1 LSVTPR
7 KLQRLGLSSLV
18 VTLPRRWVEAH
29 GLKPGDLVYVI
40 DEGDRLRIVPAQP
53 SEARRSYRFDAYKLA
68 MPQLASAALTCLYVN
83 NINDVIVDLK
93 GMGEE
98 GLKQLKQTSMRLL
111 GLEVTQLDSERAS
124 VRIVLDDSRA
134 DPKMAIKGLG
144 SAVGNIAE
152 LLRRASSGEALGSD
166 EVEVATAELLKY
178 QHLIMRHVVSSVS
191 EGVIDT
197 RVQGT
202 IVGTAVLGVVGN
214 VLLEAL
220 KACPE
225 VVPQVEQGGRGGG
238 PAEGPDTHGK
248 RYGGAAEREEAPR
261 GLPHGPLALR
271 LAGGPAGLKPGP
283 EGGGCAVKGRR
294 RREGPDDSLL
304 CNTVLGGAQRGLPSR
319 RGRLERGLGS
329 LGLRAPCLVTR
340 AVNGLRART
349 KVIGKLWGTR
359 GT

>member
-1 LSVTPR
+1 MVKALSVTPR

-53 SEARRSYRFDAYKLA
+53 SEARKSYRFDAYKLA

-83 NINDVIVDLK
+83 NLNDVIVDLK

-98 GLKQLKQTSMRLL
+98 GLKHLKQTSMRLL

-220 KACPE
+220 KLAQRWSLRSSRVAE
-225 VVPQVEQGGRGGG
+225 VAGQLRDLIPMVSAMVAQPSVKRLHEASLTALSLSAWLEDLLGSSQDPKEAAVLSKVDDAVRDLMIVFSAILCSAVLSEDYLH
-238 PAEGPDTHGK
+238 AEG
-248 RYGGAAEREEAPR
+248 A
-261 GLPHGPLALR
+261 
-271 LAGGPAGLKPGP
+271 
-283 EGGGCAVKGRR
+283 
-294 RREGPDDSLL
+294 
-304 CNTVLGGAQRGLPSR
+304 
-319 RGRLERGLGS
+319 
-329 LGLRAPCLVTR
+329 
-340 AVNGLRART
+340 
-349 KVIGKLWGTR
+349 
-359 GT
+359 

>member
-1 LSVTPR
+1 MVKALSVAPR

-98 GLKQLKQTSMRLL
+98 GLKYLKQTSMRLL

-220 KACPE
+220 KLAQRWSLRSSRVAE
-225 VVPQVEQGGRGGG
+225 VAGQLRDLIPMVSAMVAQPSVKRLHEASLTALSLSAWLEDLLGSSQDPKEAAVLSKVDDAVRDLMIVFSAILCSAVLSEDYLH
-238 PAEGPDTHGK
+238 AEG
-248 RYGGAAEREEAPR
+248 A
-261 GLPHGPLALR
+261 
-271 LAGGPAGLKPGP
+271 
-283 EGGGCAVKGRR
+283 
-294 RREGPDDSLL
+294 
-304 CNTVLGGAQRGLPSR
+304 
-319 RGRLERGLGS
+319 
-329 LGLRAPCLVTR
+329 
-340 AVNGLRART
+340 
-349 KVIGKLWGTR
+349 
-359 GT
+359 

>member
-1 LSVTPR
+1 MSVTPR

-83 NINDVIVDLK
+83 NINDVVMDLK

-98 GLKQLKQTSMRLL
+98 GLKYLKQTSMRLL

-152 LLRRASSGEALGSD
+152 LLRRASSGEALGND

-220 KACPE
+220 RLAQRWSLRSSRVAE
-225 VVPQVEQGGRGGG
+225 VAGQLRDLIPMVSAMVAQPSVKRLHEASLTALSLSAWLEDLLGSSQDPKEAAVLSKVDDAVRNLMIVFSAILCSAVLSEDYLH
-238 PAEGPDTHGK
+238 AEG
-248 RYGGAAEREEAPR
+248 A
-261 GLPHGPLALR
+261 
-271 LAGGPAGLKPGP
+271 
-283 EGGGCAVKGRR
+283 
-294 RREGPDDSLL
+294 
-304 CNTVLGGAQRGLPSR
+304 
-319 RGRLERGLGS
+319 
-329 LGLRAPCLVTR
+329 
-340 AVNGLRART
+340 
-349 KVIGKLWGTR
+349 
-359 GT
+359 

>member
-83 NINDVIVDLK
+83 NINDVVMDLK

-220 KACPE
+220 RLAQRWSLRSSRVAE
-225 VVPQVEQGGRGGG
+225 VAGQLRDLIPMVSAMVAQPSVKRLHEASLTALSLSAWLEDLLGSSQDPKEAAVLSKVDDAVRDLMIVFSAILCSAVLSEDYLH
-238 PAEGPDTHGK
+238 AEG
-248 RYGGAAEREEAPR
+248 A
-261 GLPHGPLALR
+261 
-271 LAGGPAGLKPGP
+271 
-283 EGGGCAVKGRR
+283 
-294 RREGPDDSLL
+294 
-304 CNTVLGGAQRGLPSR
+304 
-319 RGRLERGLGS
+319 
-329 LGLRAPCLVTR
+329 
-340 AVNGLRART
+340 
-349 KVIGKLWGTR
+349 
-359 GT
+359 

>member
-1 LSVTPR
+1 MVKALSVTPR

-83 NINDVIVDLK
+83 NINDVVMDLK

-98 GLKQLKQTSMRLL
+98 GLKYLKQTSMRLL

-220 KACPE
+220 KLAQRWSLRSSRVAE
-225 VVPQVEQGGRGGG
+225 VAGQLRDLIPMVSAMVAQPSVKRLHEASLTALSLSAWLEDLLGSSQDPKEVAVLSKVDDAVRDLMIVFSAILCSAVLSEDYLH
-238 PAEGPDTHGK
+238 AEG
-248 RYGGAAEREEAPR
+248 A
-261 GLPHGPLALR
+261 
-271 LAGGPAGLKPGP
+271 
-283 EGGGCAVKGRR
+283 
-294 RREGPDDSLL
+294 
-304 CNTVLGGAQRGLPSR
+304 
-319 RGRLERGLGS
+319 
-329 LGLRAPCLVTR
+329 
-340 AVNGLRART
+340 
-349 KVIGKLWGTR
+349 
-359 GT
+359 

>member
-1 LSVTPR
+1 MVKALSVTPR

-83 NINDVIVDLK
+83 NLNDVVMDLK

-98 GLKQLKQTSMRLL
+98 GLKYLKQTSMRLL

-220 KACPE
+220 KLAQRWSLRSSRVAE
-225 VVPQVEQGGRGGG
+225 VAGQLRDLIPMVSAMVAQPSVKRLHEASLTALSLSAWLEDLLGSSQDPKEAAVLSKVDDAVRDLMIVFSAILCSAVLSEDYLH
-238 PAEGPDTHGK
+238 AEG
-248 RYGGAAEREEAPR
+248 A
-261 GLPHGPLALR
+261 
-271 LAGGPAGLKPGP
+271 
-283 EGGGCAVKGRR
+283 
-294 RREGPDDSLL
+294 
-304 CNTVLGGAQRGLPSR
+304 
-319 RGRLERGLGS
+319 
-329 LGLRAPCLVTR
+329 
-340 AVNGLRART
+340 
-349 KVIGKLWGTR
+349 
-359 GT
+359 

>member
-1 LSVTPR
+1 MSVAPR

-83 NINDVIVDLK
+83 NINDVVMDLK

-98 GLKQLKQTSMRLL
+98 GLKHLKQTSMRLL

-220 KACPE
+220 KLAQRWSLRSSRVAE
-225 VVPQVEQGGRGGG
+225 VAGQLRDLIPMVSAMVAQPSVKRLHEASLTALSLSAWLEDLLGSSQDPKEAAVLSKVDDAVRNLMIVFSAILCSAVLSEDYLH
-238 PAEGPDTHGK
+238 AEG
-248 RYGGAAEREEAPR
+248 A
-261 GLPHGPLALR
+261 
-271 LAGGPAGLKPGP
+271 
-283 EGGGCAVKGRR
+283 
-294 RREGPDDSLL
+294 
-304 CNTVLGGAQRGLPSR
+304 
-319 RGRLERGLGS
+319 
-329 LGLRAPCLVTR
+329 
-340 AVNGLRART
+340 
-349 KVIGKLWGTR
+349 
-359 GT
+359 

>member
-1 LSVTPR
+1 LSVAPR

-83 NINDVIVDLK
+83 NINDVVMDLK

-98 GLKQLKQTSMRLL
+98 GLKYLKQTSMRLL

-152 LLRRASSGEALGSD
+152 LLRRASSGEALGND

-220 KACPE
+220 KLAQRWSLRSSRVAE
-225 VVPQVEQGGRGGG
+225 VAGQLRDLIPMVSAMVAQPSVKRLHEASLTALSLSAWLEDLLGSSQDPKEAAVLSKVDDAVRDLMIVFSAILCSAVLSEDYLH
-238 PAEGPDTHGK
+238 AEG
-248 RYGGAAEREEAPR
+248 A
-261 GLPHGPLALR
+261 
-271 LAGGPAGLKPGP
+271 
-283 EGGGCAVKGRR
+283 
-294 RREGPDDSLL
+294 
-304 CNTVLGGAQRGLPSR
+304 
-319 RGRLERGLGS
+319 
-329 LGLRAPCLVTR
+329 
-340 AVNGLRART
+340 
-349 KVIGKLWGTR
+349 
-359 GT
+359 

>member
-1 LSVTPR
+1 LSVAPR

-83 NINDVIVDLK
+83 NINDVVMDLK

-220 KACPE
+220 KLAQRWSLRSSRVAE
-225 VVPQVEQGGRGGG
+225 VAGQLRDLIPMVSAMVAQPSVKRLHEASLTALSLSAWLEDLLGSSQDPKEAAVLSKVDDAVRNLMIVFSAILCSAVLSEDYLH
-238 PAEGPDTHGK
+238 AEG
-248 RYGGAAEREEAPR
+248 A
-261 GLPHGPLALR
+261 
-271 LAGGPAGLKPGP
+271 
-283 EGGGCAVKGRR
+283 
-294 RREGPDDSLL
+294 
-304 CNTVLGGAQRGLPSR
+304 
-319 RGRLERGLGS
+319 
-329 LGLRAPCLVTR
+329 
-340 AVNGLRART
+340 
-349 KVIGKLWGTR
+349 
-359 GT
+359 

>member
-1 LSVTPR
+1 LSVAPR

-83 NINDVIVDLK
+83 NINDVVMDLK

-98 GLKQLKQTSMRLL
+98 GLKYLKQTSMRLL

-220 KACPE
+220 KLAQRWSLRSSRVAE
-225 VVPQVEQGGRGGG
+225 VAGQLRDLIPMVSAMVAQPSVKRLHEASLTALSLSAWLEDLLGSSQDPKEAAVLSKVDDAVRNLMIVFSAILCSAVLSEDYLH
-238 PAEGPDTHGK
+238 AEG
-248 RYGGAAEREEAPR
+248 A
-261 GLPHGPLALR
+261 
-271 LAGGPAGLKPGP
+271 
-283 EGGGCAVKGRR
+283 
-294 RREGPDDSLL
+294 
-304 CNTVLGGAQRGLPSR
+304 
-319 RGRLERGLGS
+319 
-329 LGLRAPCLVTR
+329 
-340 AVNGLRART
+340 
-349 KVIGKLWGTR
+349 
-359 GT
+359 

>member
-1 LSVTPR
+1 MVKALSVTPR

-53 SEARRSYRFDAYKLA
+53 SEAKKSYRFDAYKLA

-83 NINDVIVDLK
+83 NLNDVIVDLK

-98 GLKQLKQTSMRLL
+98 GLKYLKQTSMRLL

-220 KACPE
+220 RLAQRWSLRSSRVAE
-225 VVPQVEQGGRGGG
+225 VAGQLRDLIPMVSAMVAQPSVKRLHEASLTALSLSAWLEDLLGSSQDPKEVAVLSKVDDAVRDLMIVFSAILCSAVLSEDYLH
-238 PAEGPDTHGK
+238 AEG
-248 RYGGAAEREEAPR
+248 A
-261 GLPHGPLALR
+261 
-271 LAGGPAGLKPGP
+271 
-283 EGGGCAVKGRR
+283 
-294 RREGPDDSLL
+294 
-304 CNTVLGGAQRGLPSR
+304 
-319 RGRLERGLGS
+319 
-329 LGLRAPCLVTR
+329 
-340 AVNGLRART
+340 
-349 KVIGKLWGTR
+349 
-359 GT
+359 

>member
-1 LSVTPR
+1 MVKPLSVAPR

-53 SEARRSYRFDAYKLA
+53 SEARKSYRFDAYKLA

-83 NINDVIVDLK
+83 NLNDVVMDLK

-202 IVGTAVLGVVGN
+202 MVGTAVLGVVGN

-220 KACPE
+220 RLAQRWSLRSSRVAE
-225 VVPQVEQGGRGGG
+225 VAGQLRDLIPMVSAMVAQPSVKRLHEASLTALSLSAWLEDLLGSSQDPKEAAVLSKVDDAVRDLMIVFSAILCSAVLSEDYLH
-238 PAEGPDTHGK
+238 AEG
-248 RYGGAAEREEAPR
+248 A
-261 GLPHGPLALR
+261 
-271 LAGGPAGLKPGP
+271 
-283 EGGGCAVKGRR
+283 
-294 RREGPDDSLL
+294 
-304 CNTVLGGAQRGLPSR
+304 
-319 RGRLERGLGS
+319 
-329 LGLRAPCLVTR
+329 
-340 AVNGLRART
+340 
-349 KVIGKLWGTR
+349 
-359 GT
+359 

>member
-1 LSVTPR
+1 MSVTPR

-83 NINDVIVDLK
+83 NINDVVMDLK

-98 GLKQLKQTSMRLL
+98 GLKYLKQTSMRLL

-220 KACPE
+220 RLAQRWSLRSSRVAE
-225 VVPQVEQGGRGGG
+225 VAGQLRDLIPMVSAMVAQPSVKRLHEASLTALSLSAWLEDLLGSSQDPKEAAVLSKVDDAVRNLMIVFSAILCSAVLSEDYLH
-238 PAEGPDTHGK
+238 AEG
-248 RYGGAAEREEAPR
+248 A
-261 GLPHGPLALR
+261 
-271 LAGGPAGLKPGP
+271 
-283 EGGGCAVKGRR
+283 
-294 RREGPDDSLL
+294 
-304 CNTVLGGAQRGLPSR
+304 
-319 RGRLERGLGS
+319 
-329 LGLRAPCLVTR
+329 
-340 AVNGLRART
+340 
-349 KVIGKLWGTR
+349 
-359 GT
+359 

>member
-1 LSVTPR
+1 LSVAPR

-83 NINDVIVDLK
+83 NLNDVIVDLK

-98 GLKQLKQTSMRLL
+98 GLKHLKQTSMRLL

-220 KACPE
+220 RLAQRWSLRSSRVAE
-225 VVPQVEQGGRGGG
+225 VAGQLRDLIPMVSAMVAQPSVKRLHEASLTALSLSAWLEDLLGSSQDPKEAAVLSKVDDAVRDLMIVFSAILCSAVLSEDYLH
-238 PAEGPDTHGK
+238 AEG
-248 RYGGAAEREEAPR
+248 A
-261 GLPHGPLALR
+261 
-271 LAGGPAGLKPGP
+271 
-283 EGGGCAVKGRR
+283 
-294 RREGPDDSLL
+294 
-304 CNTVLGGAQRGLPSR
+304 
-319 RGRLERGLGS
+319 
-329 LGLRAPCLVTR
+329 
-340 AVNGLRART
+340 
-349 KVIGKLWGTR
+349 
-359 GT
+359 

>member
-1 LSVTPR
+1 MSVTPR

-53 SEARRSYRFDAYKLA
+53 SEARRSYRFDAYKLV

-83 NINDVIVDLK
+83 NINDVVMDLK

-220 KACPE
+220 RLAQRWSLRSSRVAE
-225 VVPQVEQGGRGGG
+225 VAGQLRDLIPMVSAMVAQPSVKRLHEASLTALSLSAWLEDLLGSSQDPKEAAVLSKVDDAVRDLMIVFSAILCSAVLSEDYLH
-238 PAEGPDTHGK
+238 AEG
-248 RYGGAAEREEAPR
+248 A
-261 GLPHGPLALR
+261 
-271 LAGGPAGLKPGP
+271 
-283 EGGGCAVKGRR
+283 
-294 RREGPDDSLL
+294 
-304 CNTVLGGAQRGLPSR
+304 
-319 RGRLERGLGS
+319 
-329 LGLRAPCLVTR
+329 
-340 AVNGLRART
+340 
-349 KVIGKLWGTR
+349 
-359 GT
+359 

>member
-83 NINDVIVDLK
+83 NINDVVMDLK

-220 KACPE
+220 KLAQRWSLRSSRVAE
-225 VVPQVEQGGRGGG
+225 VAGQLRDLIPMVSAMVAQPSVKRLHEASLTALSLSAWLEDLLGSSQDPKEAAVLSKVDDAVRDLMIVFSAILCSAVLSEDYLH
-238 PAEGPDTHGK
+238 AEG
-248 RYGGAAEREEAPR
+248 A
-261 GLPHGPLALR
+261 
-271 LAGGPAGLKPGP
+271 
-283 EGGGCAVKGRR
+283 
-294 RREGPDDSLL
+294 
-304 CNTVLGGAQRGLPSR
+304 
-319 RGRLERGLGS
+319 
-329 LGLRAPCLVTR
+329 
-340 AVNGLRART
+340 
-349 KVIGKLWGTR
+349 
-359 GT
+359 

>member
-1 LSVTPR
+1 LSVAPR

-83 NINDVIVDLK
+83 NLNDVVMDLK

-202 IVGTAVLGVVGN
+202 MVGTAVLGVVGN

-220 KACPE
+220 RLAQRWSLRSSRVAE
-225 VVPQVEQGGRGGG
+225 VAGQLRDLIPMVSAMVAQPSVKRLHEASLTALSLSAWLEDLLGSSQDPKEAAVLSKVDDAVRDLMIVFSAILCSAVLSEDYLH
-238 PAEGPDTHGK
+238 AEG
-248 RYGGAAEREEAPR
+248 A
-261 GLPHGPLALR
+261 
-271 LAGGPAGLKPGP
+271 
-283 EGGGCAVKGRR
+283 
-294 RREGPDDSLL
+294 
-304 CNTVLGGAQRGLPSR
+304 
-319 RGRLERGLGS
+319 
-329 LGLRAPCLVTR
+329 
-340 AVNGLRART
+340 
-349 KVIGKLWGTR
+349 
-359 GT
+359 

>member
-1 LSVTPR
+1 MVKPLSVAPR

-83 NINDVIVDLK
+83 NLNDVVMDLK

-202 IVGTAVLGVVGN
+202 MVGTAVLGVVGN

-220 KACPE
+220 RLAQRWSLRSSRVAE
-225 VVPQVEQGGRGGG
+225 VAGQLRDLIPMVSAMVAQPSVKRLHEASLTALSLSAWLEDLLGSSQDPKEAAVLSKVDDAVRDLMIVFSAILCSAVLSEDYLH
-238 PAEGPDTHGK
+238 AEG
-248 RYGGAAEREEAPR
+248 A
-261 GLPHGPLALR
+261 
-271 LAGGPAGLKPGP
+271 
-283 EGGGCAVKGRR
+283 
-294 RREGPDDSLL
+294 
-304 CNTVLGGAQRGLPSR
+304 
-319 RGRLERGLGS
+319 
-329 LGLRAPCLVTR
+329 
-340 AVNGLRART
+340 
-349 KVIGKLWGTR
+349 
-359 GT
+359 

>member
-1 LSVTPR
+1 MVKALSVAPR

-83 NINDVIVDLK
+83 NLNDVIVDLK

-220 KACPE
+220 RLAQRWSLRSSRVAE
-225 VVPQVEQGGRGGG
+225 VAGQLRDLIPMVSAMVAQPSVKRLHEASLTALSLSAWLEDLLGSSQDPKEAAVLSKVDDAVRDLMIVFSAILCSAVLSEDYLH
-238 PAEGPDTHGK
+238 AEG
-248 RYGGAAEREEAPR
+248 A
-261 GLPHGPLALR
+261 
-271 LAGGPAGLKPGP
+271 
-283 EGGGCAVKGRR
+283 
-294 RREGPDDSLL
+294 
-304 CNTVLGGAQRGLPSR
+304 
-319 RGRLERGLGS
+319 
-329 LGLRAPCLVTR
+329 
-340 AVNGLRART
+340 
-349 KVIGKLWGTR
+349 
-359 GT
+359 

>member
-1 LSVTPR
+1 LSVAPR

-220 KACPE
+220 RLAQRWSLRSSRVAE
-225 VVPQVEQGGRGGG
+225 VAGQLRDLIPMVSAMVAQPSVKRLHEASLTALSLSAWLEDLLGSSQDPKEAAVLSKVDDAVRDLMIVFSAILCSAVLSEDYLH
-238 PAEGPDTHGK
+238 AEG
-248 RYGGAAEREEAPR
+248 A
-261 GLPHGPLALR
+261 
-271 LAGGPAGLKPGP
+271 
-283 EGGGCAVKGRR
+283 
-294 RREGPDDSLL
+294 
-304 CNTVLGGAQRGLPSR
+304 
-319 RGRLERGLGS
+319 
-329 LGLRAPCLVTR
+329 
-340 AVNGLRART
+340 
-349 KVIGKLWGTR
+349 
-359 GT
+359 

>member
-83 NINDVIVDLK
+83 NLNDVIVDLK

-220 KACPE
+220 KLAQRWSLRSSRVAE
-225 VVPQVEQGGRGGG
+225 VAGQLRDLIPMVSAMVAQPSVKRLHEASLTALSLSAWLEDLLGSSQDPKEAAVLSKVDDAVRDLMIVFSAILCSAVLSEDYLH
-238 PAEGPDTHGK
+238 AEG
-248 RYGGAAEREEAPR
+248 A
-261 GLPHGPLALR
+261 
-271 LAGGPAGLKPGP
+271 
-283 EGGGCAVKGRR
+283 
-294 RREGPDDSLL
+294 
-304 CNTVLGGAQRGLPSR
+304 
-319 RGRLERGLGS
+319 
-329 LGLRAPCLVTR
+329 
-340 AVNGLRART
+340 
-349 KVIGKLWGTR
+349 
-359 GT
+359 

>member
-83 NINDVIVDLK
+83 NINDVVMDLK

-98 GLKQLKQTSMRLL
+98 GLKYLKQTSMRLL

-152 LLRRASSGEALGSD
+152 LLRRASSGEALGND

-220 KACPE
+220 RLAQRWSLRSSRVAE
-225 VVPQVEQGGRGGG
+225 VAGQLRDLIPMVSAMVAQPSVKRLHEASLTALSLSAWLEDLLGSSQDPKEAAVLSKVDDAARNLMIVFSAILCSAVLSEDYLH
-238 PAEGPDTHGK
+238 AEG
-248 RYGGAAEREEAPR
+248 A
-261 GLPHGPLALR
+261 
-271 LAGGPAGLKPGP
+271 
-283 EGGGCAVKGRR
+283 
-294 RREGPDDSLL
+294 
-304 CNTVLGGAQRGLPSR
+304 
-319 RGRLERGLGS
+319 
-329 LGLRAPCLVTR
+329 
-340 AVNGLRART
+340 
-349 KVIGKLWGTR
+349 
-359 GT
+359 

>member
-1 LSVTPR
+1 LSVAPR

-83 NINDVIVDLK
+83 NINDVVMDLK

-98 GLKQLKQTSMRLL
+98 GLKYLKQTSMRLL

-220 KACPE
+220 KLAQRWSLRSSRVAE
-225 VVPQVEQGGRGGG
+225 VAGQLRDLIPMVSAMVAQPSVKRLHEASLTALSLSAWLEDLLGSSQDPKEAAVLSKVDDAVRDLMIVFSAILCSAVLSEDYLH
-238 PAEGPDTHGK
+238 AEG
-248 RYGGAAEREEAPR
+248 A
-261 GLPHGPLALR
+261 
-271 LAGGPAGLKPGP
+271 
-283 EGGGCAVKGRR
+283 
-294 RREGPDDSLL
+294 
-304 CNTVLGGAQRGLPSR
+304 
-319 RGRLERGLGS
+319 
-329 LGLRAPCLVTR
+329 
-340 AVNGLRART
+340 
-349 KVIGKLWGTR
+349 
-359 GT
+359 

>member
-1 LSVTPR
+1 LSVAPR

-83 NINDVIVDLK
+83 NINDVVMDLK

-220 KACPE
+220 RLAQRWSLRSSRVAE
-225 VVPQVEQGGRGGG
+225 VAGQLRDLIPMVSAMVAQPSVKRLHEASLTALSLSAWLEDLLGSSQDPKEAAVLSKVDDAVRDLMIVFSAILCSAVLSEDYLH
-238 PAEGPDTHGK
+238 AEG
-248 RYGGAAEREEAPR
+248 A
-261 GLPHGPLALR
+261 
-271 LAGGPAGLKPGP
+271 
-283 EGGGCAVKGRR
+283 
-294 RREGPDDSLL
+294 
-304 CNTVLGGAQRGLPSR
+304 
-319 RGRLERGLGS
+319 
-329 LGLRAPCLVTR
+329 
-340 AVNGLRART
+340 
-349 KVIGKLWGTR
+349 
-359 GT
+359 

>member
-1 LSVTPR
+1 MSVAPR

-53 SEARRSYRFDAYKLA
+53 SEARKSYRFDAYKLA

-83 NINDVIVDLK
+83 NLNDVIVDLK

-98 GLKQLKQTSMRLL
+98 GLRQLKQTSMRLL

-220 KACPE
+220 RLAQRWSLRSSRVAE
-225 VVPQVEQGGRGGG
+225 VAGQLRDLIPMVSAMVAQPSVKRLHEASLTALSLSAWLEDLLGSSQDPKEAAVLSKVDDAVRDLMIVFSAILCSAVLSEDYLH
-238 PAEGPDTHGK
+238 AEG
-248 RYGGAAEREEAPR
+248 A
-261 GLPHGPLALR
+261 
-271 LAGGPAGLKPGP
+271 
-283 EGGGCAVKGRR
+283 
-294 RREGPDDSLL
+294 
-304 CNTVLGGAQRGLPSR
+304 
-319 RGRLERGLGS
+319 
-329 LGLRAPCLVTR
+329 
-340 AVNGLRART
+340 
-349 KVIGKLWGTR
+349 
-359 GT
+359 

>member
-1 LSVTPR
+1 LSVAPR

-53 SEARRSYRFDAYKLA
+53 SEAKRSYRFDAYKLA

-220 KACPE
+220 RLAQRWSLRSSRVAE
-225 VVPQVEQGGRGGG
+225 VAGQLRDLIPMVSAMVAQPSVKRLHEASLTALSLSAWLEDLLGSSQDPKEAAVLSKVDDAVRDLMIVFSAILCSAVLSEDYLH
-238 PAEGPDTHGK
+238 AEG
-248 RYGGAAEREEAPR
+248 A
-261 GLPHGPLALR
+261 
-271 LAGGPAGLKPGP
+271 
-283 EGGGCAVKGRR
+283 
-294 RREGPDDSLL
+294 
-304 CNTVLGGAQRGLPSR
+304 
-319 RGRLERGLGS
+319 
-329 LGLRAPCLVTR
+329 
-340 AVNGLRART
+340 
-349 KVIGKLWGTR
+349 
-359 GT
+359 

>member
-1 LSVTPR
+1 MVKALSVAPR

-83 NINDVIVDLK
+83 NLNDVIMDLK

-220 KACPE
+220 KLAQRWSLRSSRVAE
-225 VVPQVEQGGRGGG
+225 VAGQLRDLIPMVSAMVAQPSVKRLHEASLTALSLSAWLEDLLGSSQDPKEAAVLSKVDDAVRDLMIVFSAILCSAVLSEDYLH
-238 PAEGPDTHGK
+238 AEG
-248 RYGGAAEREEAPR
+248 A
-261 GLPHGPLALR
+261 
-271 LAGGPAGLKPGP
+271 
-283 EGGGCAVKGRR
+283 
-294 RREGPDDSLL
+294 
-304 CNTVLGGAQRGLPSR
+304 
-319 RGRLERGLGS
+319 
-329 LGLRAPCLVTR
+329 
-340 AVNGLRART
+340 
-349 KVIGKLWGTR
+349 
-359 GT
+359 

>member
-1 LSVTPR
+1 MSVAPR

-83 NINDVIVDLK
+83 NLNDVVMDLK

-220 KACPE
+220 KLAQRWSLRSSRVAE
-225 VVPQVEQGGRGGG
+225 VAGQLRDLIPMVSAMVAQPSVKRLHEASLTALSLSAWLEDLLGSSQDPKEAAVLSKVDDAVRDLMIVFSAILCSAVLSEDYLH
-238 PAEGPDTHGK
+238 AEG
-248 RYGGAAEREEAPR
+248 A
-261 GLPHGPLALR
+261 
-271 LAGGPAGLKPGP
+271 
-283 EGGGCAVKGRR
+283 
-294 RREGPDDSLL
+294 
-304 CNTVLGGAQRGLPSR
+304 
-319 RGRLERGLGS
+319 
-329 LGLRAPCLVTR
+329 
-340 AVNGLRART
+340 
-349 KVIGKLWGTR
+349 
-359 GT
+359 

>member
-1 LSVTPR
+1 LSVAPR

-83 NINDVIVDLK
+83 NINDVVMDLK

-144 SAVGNIAE
+144 
-152 LLRRASSGEALGSD
+152 LRRW
-166 EVEVATAELLKY
+166 
-178 QHLIMRHVVSSVS
+178 QHS
-191 EGVIDT
+191 
-197 RVQGT
+197 
-202 IVGTAVLGVVGN
+202 
-214 VLLEAL
+214 
-220 KACPE
+220 
-225 VVPQVEQGGRGGG
+225 
-238 PAEGPDTHGK
+238 
-248 RYGGAAEREEAPR
+248 
-261 GLPHGPLALR
+261 
-271 LAGGPAGLKPGP
+271 
-283 EGGGCAVKGRR
+283 
-294 RREGPDDSLL
+294 
-304 CNTVLGGAQRGLPSR
+304 
-319 RGRLERGLGS
+319 
-329 LGLRAPCLVTR
+329 
-340 AVNGLRART
+340 
-349 KVIGKLWGTR
+349 
-359 GT
+359 

>member
-1 LSVTPR
+1 MVKALSVTPR

-98 GLKQLKQTSMRLL
+98 GLKYLKQTSMRLL

-220 KACPE
+220 KLAQRWSLRSSRVAE
-225 VVPQVEQGGRGGG
+225 VAGQLRDLIPMVSAMVAQPSVKRLHEASLTALSLSAWLEDLLGSSQDAKEAAVLSKVDDAVRDLMIVFSAILCSAVLSEDYLH
-238 PAEGPDTHGK
+238 AEG
-248 RYGGAAEREEAPR
+248 A
-261 GLPHGPLALR
+261 
-271 LAGGPAGLKPGP
+271 
-283 EGGGCAVKGRR
+283 
-294 RREGPDDSLL
+294 
-304 CNTVLGGAQRGLPSR
+304 
-319 RGRLERGLGS
+319 
-329 LGLRAPCLVTR
+329 
-340 AVNGLRART
+340 
-349 KVIGKLWGTR
+349 
-359 GT
+359 

>member
-1 LSVTPR
+1 LSVAPR

-83 NINDVIVDLK
+83 NINDVVMDLK

-98 GLKQLKQTSMRLL
+98 GLKHLKQTSMRLL

-220 KACPE
+220 RLAQRWSLRSSRVAE
-225 VVPQVEQGGRGGG
+225 VAGQLRDLIPMVSAMVAQPSVKRLHEASLTALSLSAWLEDLLGSSQDPKEAAVLSKVDDAVRDLMIVFSAILCSAVLSEDYLH
-238 PAEGPDTHGK
+238 AEG
-248 RYGGAAEREEAPR
+248 A
-261 GLPHGPLALR
+261 
-271 LAGGPAGLKPGP
+271 
-283 EGGGCAVKGRR
+283 
-294 RREGPDDSLL
+294 
-304 CNTVLGGAQRGLPSR
+304 
-319 RGRLERGLGS
+319 
-329 LGLRAPCLVTR
+329 
-340 AVNGLRART
+340 
-349 KVIGKLWGTR
+349 
-359 GT
+359 

>member
-1 LSVTPR
+1 MSVTPR

-83 NINDVIVDLK
+83 NINDVVMDLK

-98 GLKQLKQTSMRLL
+98 GLKYLKQTSMRLL

-152 LLRRASSGEALGSD
+152 LLRRASSGEALGND

-220 KACPE
+220 KLAQRWSLRSSRVAE
-225 VVPQVEQGGRGGG
+225 VAGQLRDLIPMVSAMVAQPSVKRLHEASLTALSLSAWLEDLLGSSQDPKEAAVLSKVDDAVRNLMIVFSAILCSAVLSEDYLH
-238 PAEGPDTHGK
+238 AEG
-248 RYGGAAEREEAPR
+248 A
-261 GLPHGPLALR
+261 
-271 LAGGPAGLKPGP
+271 
-283 EGGGCAVKGRR
+283 
-294 RREGPDDSLL
+294 
-304 CNTVLGGAQRGLPSR
+304 
-319 RGRLERGLGS
+319 
-329 LGLRAPCLVTR
+329 
-340 AVNGLRART
+340 
-349 KVIGKLWGTR
+349 
-359 GT
+359 

>member
-83 NINDVIVDLK
+83 NINDVVMDLK

-98 GLKQLKQTSMRLL
+98 GLKYLKQTSMRLL

-166 EVEVATAELLKY
+166 EVEVATRAAEVPAPDNEARGKLGERGC
-178 QHLIMRHVVSSVS
+178 HRH
-191 EGVIDT
+191 
-197 RVQGT
+197 QGP
-202 IVGTAVLGVVGN
+202 GHHSGHGRAR
-214 VLLEAL
+214 
-220 KACPE
+220 
-225 VVPQVEQGGRGGG
+225 GRG
-238 PAEGPDTHGK
+238 
-248 RYGGAAEREEAPR
+248 ERAPR
-261 GLPHGPLALR
+261 GA
-271 LAGGPAGLKPGP
+271 
-283 EGGGCAVKGRR
+283 
-294 RREGPDDSLL
+294 
-304 CNTVLGGAQRGLPSR
+304 
-319 RGRLERGLGS
+319 
-329 LGLRAPCLVTR
+329 
-340 AVNGLRART
+340 
-349 KVIGKLWGTR
+349 
-359 GT
+359 

>member
-1 LSVTPR
+1 LSVAPR

-53 SEARRSYRFDAYKLA
+53 SEARKSYRFDAYKLA

-83 NINDVIVDLK
+83 NLNDVVMDLK

-202 IVGTAVLGVVGN
+202 MVGTAVLGVVGN

-220 KACPE
+220 RLAQRWSLRSSRVAE
-225 VVPQVEQGGRGGG
+225 VAGQLRDLIPMVSAMVAQPSVKRLHEASLTALSLSAWLEDLLGSSQDPKEAAVLSKVDDAVRDLMIVFSAILCSAVLSEDYLH
-238 PAEGPDTHGK
+238 AEG
-248 RYGGAAEREEAPR
+248 A
-261 GLPHGPLALR
+261 
-271 LAGGPAGLKPGP
+271 
-283 EGGGCAVKGRR
+283 
-294 RREGPDDSLL
+294 
-304 CNTVLGGAQRGLPSR
+304 
-319 RGRLERGLGS
+319 
-329 LGLRAPCLVTR
+329 
-340 AVNGLRART
+340 
-349 KVIGKLWGTR
+349 
-359 GT
+359 

>member
-83 NINDVIVDLK
+83 NLNDVIVDLK

-220 KACPE
+220 RLAQRWSLRSSRVAE
-225 VVPQVEQGGRGGG
+225 VAGQLRDLIPMVSAMVAQPSVKRLHEASLTALSLSAWLEDLLGSSQDPKEAAVLSKVDDAVRDLMIVFSAILCSAVLSEDYLH
-238 PAEGPDTHGK
+238 AEG
-248 RYGGAAEREEAPR
+248 A
-261 GLPHGPLALR
+261 
-271 LAGGPAGLKPGP
+271 
-283 EGGGCAVKGRR
+283 
-294 RREGPDDSLL
+294 
-304 CNTVLGGAQRGLPSR
+304 
-319 RGRLERGLGS
+319 
-329 LGLRAPCLVTR
+329 
-340 AVNGLRART
+340 
-349 KVIGKLWGTR
+349 
-359 GT
+359 

>member
-83 NINDVIVDLK
+83 NLNDVIVDLK

-220 KACPE
+220 KLAQRWSLRSSRVAE
-225 VVPQVEQGGRGGG
+225 VAGQLRDLIPMVSAMVAQPSVKRLHEASLTALSLSAWLEDLLGSSQDAKEAAVLSKVDDAVRDLMIVFSAILCSAVLSEDYLH
-238 PAEGPDTHGK
+238 AEG
-248 RYGGAAEREEAPR
+248 A
-261 GLPHGPLALR
+261 
-271 LAGGPAGLKPGP
+271 
-283 EGGGCAVKGRR
+283 
-294 RREGPDDSLL
+294 
-304 CNTVLGGAQRGLPSR
+304 
-319 RGRLERGLGS
+319 
-329 LGLRAPCLVTR
+329 
-340 AVNGLRART
+340 
-349 KVIGKLWGTR
+349 
-359 GT
+359 

>member
-1 LSVTPR
+1 LSVAPR

-83 NINDVIVDLK
+83 NLNDVIVDLK

-220 KACPE
+220 RLAQRWSLRSSRVAE
-225 VVPQVEQGGRGGG
+225 VAGQLRDLIPMVSAMVAQPSVKRLHEASLTALSLSAWLEDLLGSSQDPKEAAVLSKVDDAVRDLMIVFSAILCSAVLGEDYLH
-238 PAEGPDTHGK
+238 AEG
-248 RYGGAAEREEAPR
+248 A
-261 GLPHGPLALR
+261 
-271 LAGGPAGLKPGP
+271 
-283 EGGGCAVKGRR
+283 
-294 RREGPDDSLL
+294 
-304 CNTVLGGAQRGLPSR
+304 
-319 RGRLERGLGS
+319 
-329 LGLRAPCLVTR
+329 
-340 AVNGLRART
+340 
-349 KVIGKLWGTR
+349 
-359 GT
+359 

>member
-1 LSVTPR
+1 MSVTPR

-83 NINDVIVDLK
+83 NLNDVVMDLK

-98 GLKQLKQTSMRLL
+98 GLKYLKQTSMRLL

-220 KACPE
+220 KLAQRWSLRSSRVAE
-225 VVPQVEQGGRGGG
+225 VAGQLRDLIPMVSAMVAQPSVKRLHEASLTALSLSAWLEDLLGSSQDPKEAAVLSKVDDAVRDLMIVFSAILCSAVLSEDYLH
-238 PAEGPDTHGK
+238 AEG
-248 RYGGAAEREEAPR
+248 A
-261 GLPHGPLALR
+261 
-271 LAGGPAGLKPGP
+271 
-283 EGGGCAVKGRR
+283 
-294 RREGPDDSLL
+294 
-304 CNTVLGGAQRGLPSR
+304 
-319 RGRLERGLGS
+319 
-329 LGLRAPCLVTR
+329 
-340 AVNGLRART
+340 
-349 KVIGKLWGTR
+349 
-359 GT
+359 